1 MVDLWASNL
10 QTVQASAIGAPAP
23 LSGRRV
29 STSVKRVIDII
40 GALFALAALPLI
52 FLAIAVAIRLS
63 SRGPSLFR
71 QRRTGLNGRVFTIY
85 KFRTMSVAE
94 DGDLIPHAGWRDRR
108 ITRIGAF
115 LRRTSLDELP
125 QFFNILKGEM
135 SLVGPRPH
143 ALAHDQHYGALIP
156 TYADRFSVRPGMTG
170 LAQVRGLRGEIHRL
184 DCMTRRVAADTEYAA
199 QWSLGRDLAILMQ
212 TLPLLIRRTNAY

>member
-1 MVDLWASNL
+1 MADIWAPSL
-10 QTVQASAIGAPAP
+10 QAAPAARARAN
-23 LSGRRV
+23 LEK
-29 STSVKRVIDII
+29 TSFSKVVKRGVDVG
-40 GALFALAALPLI
+40 GALFAIAALALL
-52 FLAIAVAIRLS
+52 FMAIALAIRLS

-94 DGDLIPHAGWRDRR
+94 DGDLILHAARHDERV
-108 ITRIGAF
+108 TRLGAF

-125 QFFNILKGEM
+125 QIFNILKGEM

-156 TYADRFSVRPGMTG
+156 SYADRFSVRPGMTG
-170 LAQVRGLRGEIHRL
+170 LAQVRGLRGEIRRL
-184 DCMTRRVAADTEYAA
+184 DCMTRRVAADTEYSA
-199 QWSLGRDLAILMQ
+199 QWSLAGDLAILMR
-212 TLPLLIRRTNAY
+212 TLPLLISRTNAY